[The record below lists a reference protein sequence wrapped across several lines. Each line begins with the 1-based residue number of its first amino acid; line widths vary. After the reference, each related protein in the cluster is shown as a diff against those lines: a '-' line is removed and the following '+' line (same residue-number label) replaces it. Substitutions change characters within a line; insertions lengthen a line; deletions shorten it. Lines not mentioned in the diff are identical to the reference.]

1 MSTLTGQQIKD
12 TYDGLLKL
20 ADSTNGITPNLQ
32 AVQDGLG
39 NNTGSR
45 IATNYF
51 TAPNVVNLNA
61 NLVPDMMGTG
71 FGAGVGIAFG
81 ANSQNRLLY
90 NIFYDSG
97 TYAYSA
103 VSYNLGTL
111 TSTSDVVDLYFY
123 SLQLVP
129 GYGVAP
135 KNLIMS
141 GITLESTGTTGVK
154 TTQLPST
161 LSFSGTG
168 GGYYVYA
175 AYISNAN
182 VTPTVRYG
190 SQNVSA
196 RNQSFVESLG
206 YYMNASGTAS
216 ILGSRITP
224 IGITAFYQINN
235 LSPQASYSESD
246 IINNLNASGVAGCF
260 GFGLN
265 TIR

>member
-61 NLVPDMMGTG
+61 NLVPDMMGCG
-71 FGAGVGIAFG
+71 FNAGVGG
-81 ANSQNRLLY
+81 ALSAGVQNKLLY

-103 VSYNLGTL
+103 VSYNLGTS
-111 TSTSDVVDLYFY
+111 TSTSDVVDMYFY

-135 KNLIMS
+135 KNLLMS
-141 GITLESTGTTGVK
+141 GITLTSTGTTGVK
-154 TTQLPST
+154 TTTLPST

-168 GGYYVYA
+168 GGF
-175 AYISNAN
+175 YIFAIFVSNAGVN
-182 VTPTVRYG
+182 PTVRYG
-190 SQNVSA
+190 NQNVQG

-206 YYMNASGTAS
+206 YFMNPTNTAS
-216 ILGSRITP
+216 N
-224 IGITAFYQINN
+224 IGNRMSSIPPTSFYIINTLPVQN
-235 LSPQASYSESD
+235 SYSESD
-246 IINNLNASGVAGCF
+246 IANNLSTATSTGLV